1 MYIAGRNPQKIE
13 EAIED
18 LRQVTGKTA
27 FALQLDLADLKSIK
41 AAVSNFLECVSIV
54 ANLLPSHGTSLD
66 WNSAWTSSSIAR
78 G

>member
-41 AAVSNFLECVSIV
+41 AAVSNFLEYVFRSWPTFCPLT
-54 ANLLPSHGTSLD
+54 ALL
-66 WNSAWTSSSIAR
+66 
-78 G
+78 